1 METVPYRNFPKEAA
15 KIILPKWKEY
25 RDTFGLEGD
34 LYVKLVRE
42 GLSEDAIQR
51 KISERRELIK
61 ELWQK

>member
-1 METVPYRNFPKEAA
+1 METIPYRNFPKEEAN
-15 KIILPKWKEY
+15 ILLRWKEY

-34 LYVKLVRE
+34 LYVKLIRE
-42 GLSEDAIQR
+42 GLSEDKIQR